1 MSINSSSF
9 PLFIDLLYQI
19 CKWKQQRTSSYFL
32 SEKYRKEDQ
41 EFEHDDILKLIKS
54 MDANQLPDLFRE
66 VGYGSTSTVGD
77 CKKVLSKVWTMEGE
91 KISPS
96 AIAKTLFVMGKT
108 VVGLLCEPAITSS
121 FLERDFSAN
130 DIPKVN
136 HKNQTRLNARV
147 S

>member
-1 MSINSSSF
+1 
-9 PLFIDLLYQI
+9 
-19 CKWKQQRTSSYFL
+19 
-32 SEKYRKEDQ
+32 
-41 EFEHDDILKLIKS
+41 

-66 VGYGSTSTVGD
+66 VGYGSTSTVAD
-77 CKKVLSKVWTMEGE
+77 CKKVLSKVWTKEGD

-108 VVGLLCEPAITSS
+108 VVGLTSEPAITSS

-136 HKNQTRLNARV
+136 NHKIFTDSTVRY
-147 S
+147 

>member
-1 MSINSSSF
+1 
-9 PLFIDLLYQI
+9 
-19 CKWKQQRTSSYFL
+19 
-32 SEKYRKEDQ
+32 
-41 EFEHDDILKLIKS
+41 

-66 VGYGSTSTVGD
+66 VGYGSTSTVAD
-77 CKKVLSKVWTMEGE
+77 CKKVLSKVWTLEGE

-108 VVGLLCEPAITSS
+108 VVGLHCEPAITSS

-136 HKNQTRLNARV
+136 HKSQTNWNGRISFTRFIIIGVRTLITV
-147 S
+147 